1 MFNVGD
7 LVKFINIPHPDLP
20 VYGSVGVVLDK
31 SDRAI
36 EDEIQCWA
44 YKIKY
49 ASGVTAWELDH
60 ALELMAKIKS

>member
-7 LVKFINIPHPDLP
+7 LVKFINIPECLP
-20 VYGSVGVVLDK
+20 FPGIPGIVIDK

-36 EDEIQCWA
+36 DDEIQCWA

-49 ASGVTAWELDH
+49 ASGFTAWELEH
-60 ALELMAKIKS
+60 CLELMAKIKS